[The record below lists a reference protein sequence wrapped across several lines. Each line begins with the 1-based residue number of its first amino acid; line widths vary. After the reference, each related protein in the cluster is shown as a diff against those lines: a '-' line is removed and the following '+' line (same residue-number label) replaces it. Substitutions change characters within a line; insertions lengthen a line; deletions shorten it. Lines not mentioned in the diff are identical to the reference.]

1 MSNNHYIYLL
11 YDKNQTRYFSNEVQK
26 NGRKIGSTCNI
37 IMRMKPY
44 LTGHPDKVPL
54 ECYYKILNPELYTC
68 YEIDNMIK
76 KEFNEY
82 NLKGSGGIEF
92 YEVNKVTQDI
102 LEKYFDTM
110 NILYEKC
117 FNIIDADIH
126 TITKKDIEDLTYDI
140 VKHNYKF
147 TDKHNLLKQYIEKIK
162 ERDIIKELLKTN
174 DNIFDY
180 LLQNY
185 DDKDINYLKDNLI
198 DDQIE
203 VLLSSILYY
212 QYYDKGKSSLSGLQ
226 PSSSGL
232 QPSINGIWNLF
243 CRYGKT
249 RLSCLFTMMHKYKK
263 ILILVPS

>member
-1 MSNNHYIYLL
+1 
-11 YDKNQTRYFSNEVQK
+11 
-26 NGRKIGSTCNI
+26 
-37 IMRMKPY
+37 
-44 LTGHPDKVPL
+44 
-54 ECYYKILNPELYTC
+54 
-68 YEIDNMIK
+68 MIK

-102 LEKYFDTM
+102 LEKYFDTI

-117 FNIIDADIH
+117 FDIIDENIH

-212 QYYDKGKSSLSGLQ
+212 QYYDKCKS
-226 PSSSGL
+226 
-232 QPSINGIWNLF
+232 SINGIWNLF

-249 RLSCLFTMMHKYKK
+249 RLSCLFSEMQKYKK
-263 ILILVPS
+263 ILILVPSLYLINQTYKTWKTFVC